1 MLGLSWWSCTYLW
14 RLASVIWRWV
24 YDDATTVNGEVE
36 YGDEY
41 NDYESNKAVV
51 LWILKVRIFIW

>member
-1 MLGLSWWSCTYLW
+1 MNCYLVMMINW
-14 RLASVIWRWV
+14 KGRGEW
-24 YDDATTVNGEVE
+24 ATTVNGEVE